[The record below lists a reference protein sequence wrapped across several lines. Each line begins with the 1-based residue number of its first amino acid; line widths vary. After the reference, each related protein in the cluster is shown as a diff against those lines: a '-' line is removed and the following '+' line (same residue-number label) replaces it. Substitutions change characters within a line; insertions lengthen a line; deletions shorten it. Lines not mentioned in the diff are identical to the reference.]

1 MTKQQRKKP
10 TIKELT
16 TVVNSLIQDTDSI
29 KNRMS
34 SVEVV
39 LTEYIAWK
47 KDEKKY
53 KKYFKKLIEDR
64 ASDSLRNNK
73 QQ

>member
-1 MTKQQRKKP
+1 MTKQKRKKP

-16 TVVNSLIQDTDSI
+16 TVVNSLITEMDEV
-29 KNRMS
+29 KNRIS
-34 SVEVV
+34 SIEVV

-53 KKYFKKLIEDR
+53 KKHFKKLIEDR
-64 ASDSLRNNK
+64 AGNSLRVDK
-73 QQ
+73 Q